1 MLPNPL
7 TPSLSPPGRGRSVP
21 PSAFQPLATRVRFAA
36 GVRLATRSPLAPPSP
51 QRGEGWGEG
60 ARTFQTWHLNPCRDA
75 RNSLA
80 KRPCGTRR
88 LQNRRRRHTGIAHRQ
103 PRRCRARPHDRRQ
116 SQYGTVPVVPFRAVP
131 GRQVPGHHGARSRRR
146 RRAVA
151 RGAIAVAHRRCR
163 KIQSANHH
171 AAVLSRRSLDPGAAG
186 VSRQAG
192 AHGSGSR
199 GRRCL
204 SDDFEVTPDMD
215 RDRSRREVLQAA
227 AVLAGGGVM
236 LSIRPAAAT
245 PEMMKDA
252 VRAVIGEAPVKKGK
266 VKLDLPPLVENGNSV
281 PCTVAVESPMTAADY
296 VKAIHIFNEK
306 NPQPNVISVKL
317 GPRAGR
323 ASFSTRI
330 RLADSQTVTAIAEL
344 SDGSFW
350 SDDIDVIVTLAA
362 CVEEPKP

>member
-1 MLPNPL
+1 
-7 TPSLSPPGRGRSVP
+7 
-21 PSAFQPLATRVRFAA
+21 
-36 GVRLATRSPLAPPSP
+36 
-51 QRGEGWGEG
+51 
-60 ARTFQTWHLNPCRDA
+60 
-75 RNSLA
+75 
-80 KRPCGTRR
+80 
-88 LQNRRRRHTGIAHRQ
+88 
-103 PRRCRARPHDRRQ
+103 
-116 SQYGTVPVVPFRAVP
+116 
-131 GRQVPGHHGARSRRR
+131 
-146 RRAVA
+146 
-151 RGAIAVAHRRCR
+151 
-163 KIQSANHH
+163 
-171 AAVLSRRSLDPGAAG
+171 
-186 VSRQAG
+186 
-192 AHGSGSR
+192 
-199 GRRCL
+199 
-204 SDDFEVTPDMD
+204 MD
-215 RDRSRREVLQAA
+215 RDRSRREILQAA
-227 AVLAGGGVM
+227 AALAGCGVL

-281 PCTVAVESPMTAADY
+281 PCTVSVESPMTAANY